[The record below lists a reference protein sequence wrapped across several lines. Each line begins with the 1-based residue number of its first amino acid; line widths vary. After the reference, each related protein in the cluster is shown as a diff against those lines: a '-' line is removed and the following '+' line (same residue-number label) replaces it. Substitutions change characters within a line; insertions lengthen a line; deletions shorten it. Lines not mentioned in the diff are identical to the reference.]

1 MALARSRSPASRLG
15 LFLWLASQ
23 LFLTCQAS
31 DDNYQGNNY
40 YNNNTDDANT
50 EDDDAGNYTYKNS
63 GASNYYGQIDDWVN
77 YNKDFGDDDLFHW
90 NKNVGFDGVSIMP
103 VSCVN

>member
-1 MALARSRSPASRLG
+1 MALARSRRPASRLG
-15 LFLWLASQ
+15 LFLWLAFQ

-40 YNNNTDDANT
+40 YKNNTDDAV
-50 EDDDAGNYTYKNS
+50 DDDAGNYTNKNS